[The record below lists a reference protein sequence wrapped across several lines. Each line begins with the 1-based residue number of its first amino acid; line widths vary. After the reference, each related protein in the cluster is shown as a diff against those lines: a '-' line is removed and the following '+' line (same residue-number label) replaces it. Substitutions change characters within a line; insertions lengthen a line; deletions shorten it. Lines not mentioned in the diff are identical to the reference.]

1 MTAYIIRRILW
12 QIPVLLIV
20 GLMTFGIAKI
30 TPGGPFDTDPNRRQ
44 LSPAVEKI
52 MRQKFGMDLP
62 FWHQFTRYML
72 FDFVGNP
79 KTGQQDFV
87 WGALGGNFGPT
98 YTSRGART
106 VQQEL
111 FGDRAGKPSRFYY
124 SARLGIQ
131 ALLFA
136 VILGIPMGVLA
147 ALKQN
152 SLIDYTILFVSTFF
166 TSLST
171 LIVGFLL
178 VIIFAVE
185 LNWVTVI
192 VDWSDPNHPIRPWI
206 LPTIALGSVEL
217 GFITRLT
224 RSSVLEVKRQDYIR
238 TARAKGLTDQVVI
251 WRHMLKNALLPV
263 VTILGPAAAS
273 LITGTLYIE
282 IIFQVPGMGNLLV
295 EAIGKRDYSM
305 ITAGALIFVFFLGV
319 ANLAV
324 DIAYSAIDPRISY
337 Q

>member
-52 MRQKFGMDLP
+52 LRQKFGMDLP

-79 KTGQQDFV
+79 KTGQEDFQ
-87 WGALGGNFGPT
+87 WGAIGGNFGPT
-98 YTSRGART
+98 YASRGSRT

-111 FGDRAGKPSRFYY
+111 FGDRSGKPSRFYY
-124 SARLGIQ
+124 SARLGLQ

-136 VILGIPMGVLA
+136 VLIGIPLGVLA

-152 SLIDYTILFVSTFF
+152 SWIDYCILFVSTFF
-166 TSLST
+166 VSLST
-171 LIVGFLL
+171 LIVAFLL
-178 VIIFAVE
+178 VIIFAVGMK
-185 LNWVTVI
+185 WFTVI
-192 VDWSDPNHPIRPWI
+192 PDWSDPIRPWV
-206 LPTIALGSVEL
+206 LPTVALGSVQL

-224 RSSVLEVKRQDYIR
+224 RSSVLEVKRQDYVR
-238 TARAKGLTDQVVI
+238 TAQAKGLSDQVVI

-263 VTILGPAAAS
+263 VTILGPAAAA
-273 LITGTLYIE
+273 LITGTLYTE
-282 IIFQVPGMGNLLV
+282 IIFQVPGMGSMLI

-324 DIAYSAIDPRISY
+324 DIAYGVIDPRISY
-337 Q
+337 K

>member
-1 MTAYIIRRILW
+1 
-12 QIPVLLIV
+12 
-20 GLMTFGIAKI
+20 
-30 TPGGPFDTDPNRRQ
+30 
-44 LSPAVEKI
+44 
-52 MRQKFGMDLP
+52 
-62 FWHQFTRYML
+62 
-72 FDFVGNP
+72 
-79 KTGQQDFV
+79 
-87 WGALGGNFGPT
+87 
-98 YTSRGART
+98 

-111 FGDRAGKPSRFYY
+111 FGDRTGKPSRFYY

-136 VILGIPMGVLA
+136 VVFGIPMGVLA

-152 SLIDYTILFVSTFF
+152 SLIDYSILFVSTFF
-166 TSLST
+166 VSLST

-178 VIIFAVE
+178 VIVFAVGI
-185 LNWVTVI
+185 NWFTVI
-192 VDWSDPNHPIRPWI
+192 PDWSDPIRPWV
-206 LPTIALGSVEL
+206 LPTIALGSVQL

-238 TARAKGLTDQVVI
+238 TARSKGLADQVVI
-251 WRHMLKNALLPV
+251 WRHMIKNALLPV
-263 VTILGPAAAS
+263 VTILGPAAAA
-273 LITGTLYIE
+273 LITGTLYTE

-324 DIAYSAIDPRISY
+324 DIAYGVIDPRISY

>member
-20 GLMTFGIAKI
+20 GLMTFGIAKM

-44 LSPAVEKI
+44 VSPAVQKI
-52 MRQKFGMDLP
+52 LSEKFGLNLP

-79 KTGQQDFV
+79 KTGKTEFQ
-87 WGALGGNFGPT
+87 WGAMGGNFGPT
-98 YTSRGART
+98 YASRGLRT

-111 FGDRAGKPSRFYY
+111 FGERSGKPSRFYY
-124 SARLGIQ
+124 SARLGMQ

-147 ALKQN
+147 ALRQN
-152 SLIDYTILFVSTFF
+152 TAIDYIILFISTFF
-166 TSLST
+166 VSLST

-178 VIIFAVE
+178 VIVFAVGAK
-185 LNWVTVI
+185 WFTVI
-192 VDWSDPNHPIRPWI
+192 PDWSDPVRPWI
-206 LPTIALGSVEL
+206 LPTLALGSTSL

-224 RSSVLEVKRQDYIR
+224 RSSVLEVKRQDYVR
-238 TARAKGLTDQVVI
+238 TARAKGLADQAVI
-251 WRHMLKNALLPV
+251 WRHMIKNALLPV
-263 VTILGPAAAS
+263 VTVLGPLAAV
-273 LITGTLYIE
+273 LLTGTLYTE
-282 IIFQVPGMGNLLV
+282 LIFQVPGMGNLLV
-295 EAIGKRDYSM
+295 ESIGKRDYSM

-319 ANLAV
+319 ANLMV
-324 DIAYSAIDPRISY
+324 DIAYGVIDPRISY
-337 Q
+337 K